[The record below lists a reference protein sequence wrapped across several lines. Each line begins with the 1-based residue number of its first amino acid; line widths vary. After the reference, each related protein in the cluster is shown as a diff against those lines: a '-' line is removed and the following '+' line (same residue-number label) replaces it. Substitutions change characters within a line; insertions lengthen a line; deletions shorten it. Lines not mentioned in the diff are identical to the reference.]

1 MSGLLVAIIVIVAL
15 VGIALLVVSQFNR
28 LRRLDVQAQG
38 AWAGIDTLLAKRADL
53 VPNLVETVK
62 GAADFERGT
71 MEDVTNAR
79 AKAAGATTVAQK
91 AAADGEL
98 TQALGRLFA
107 VAEAYPQ
114 LTATA
119 GFRDLQGQLT
129 QVEGELQFAR
139 QYYNDSVVTLEHGAP
154 HDPVDVVRRH
164 GRGPRTGDVRRGRR
178 RPTGSADRRLLM
190 SRRRPAVLL
199 GSLLVTLAARGGP
212 GRPRPRPSP
221 SASSRSR

>member
-1 MSGLLVAIIVIVAL
+1 VSGTLIVIIVVVVLGVLAI
-15 VGIALLVVSQFNR
+15 LVVSQFNK

-38 AWAGIDTLLAKRADL
+38 AWAGVDTLLAKRADL

-71 MEDVTNAR
+71 MEEVTAAR
-79 AKAAGATTVAQK
+79 ARAASASTVAQT

-114 LTATA
+114 LTATG

-139 QYYNDSVVTLEHGAP
+139 QYYNDSVVTLNTALRTIPSMWFAGMAS
-154 HDPVDVVRRH
+154 VREREMYAE
-164 GRGPRTGDVRRGRR
+164 PDAGRR
-178 RPTGSADRRLLM
+178 AAPTVDF
-190 SRRRPAVLL
+190 
-199 GSLLVTLAARGGP
+199 
-212 GRPRPRPSP
+212 
-221 SASSRSR
+221 

>member
-1 MSGLLVAIIVIVAL
+1 VNALLVVIIL
-15 VGIALLVVSQFNR
+15 VVVLGGIALFAVSQFNR

-38 AWAGIDTLLAKRADL
+38 AWAGVDTLLAKRADL

-71 MEDVTNAR
+71 MDDVTTAR
-79 AKAAGATTVAQK
+79 ARAAGATTVAET
-91 AAADGEL
+91 AAADGML

-139 QYYNDSVVTLEHGAP
+139 QYYNDSVVTLNTAL
-154 HDPVDVVRRH
+154 
-164 GRGPRTGDVRRGRR
+164 RTIPSMWFAGLASVHEREMYAEADAGRR
-178 RPTGSADRRLLM
+178 SAPTVDF
-190 SRRRPAVLL
+190 
-199 GSLLVTLAARGGP
+199 
-212 GRPRPRPSP
+212 
-221 SASSRSR
+221 

>member
-1 MSGLLVAIIVIVAL
+1 MSALIVTIVVVIVLA
-15 VGIALLVVSQFNR
+15 IALFVVSQFNR
-28 LRRLDVQAQG
+28 LRRLDVLAQG

-79 AKAAGATTVAQK
+79 AKAAGATTVAET
-91 AAADGEL
+91 AAADGAL

-107 VAEAYPQ
+107 VAESYPQ

-139 QYYNDSVVTLEHGAP
+139 QYYNDSVVNLNTAL
-154 HDPVDVVRRH
+154 
-164 GRGPRTGDVRRGRR
+164 RTIPSMWFAGMASVHEREMYAEPDAGRR
-178 RPTGSADRRLLM
+178 TAPTVDF
-190 SRRRPAVLL
+190 
-199 GSLLVTLAARGGP
+199 
-212 GRPRPRPSP
+212 
-221 SASSRSR
+221 

>member
-1 MSGLLVAIIVIVAL
+1 MSGLLVTIIVIVVLGAIAL
-15 VGIALLVVSQFNR
+15 VVVSQFNR

-71 MEDVTNAR
+71 MEDVTTAR
-79 AKAAGATTVAQK
+79 AKAAGATTVAQT

-139 QYYNDSVVTLEHGAP
+139 QYYNDSVVTLNTALRTIPSMWFAGIAA
-154 HDPVDVVRRH
+154 VDEREMYAEA
-164 GRGPRTGDVRRGRR
+164 DAGRR
-178 RPTGSADRRLLM
+178 AAPTVDF
-190 SRRRPAVLL
+190 
-199 GSLLVTLAARGGP
+199 
-212 GRPRPRPSP
+212 
-221 SASSRSR
+221 

>member
-1 MSGLLVAIIVIVAL
+1 MSGTLIVIIVVVAVL
-15 VGIALLVVSQFNR
+15 ALAILVVSQFNK

-53 VPNLVETVK
+53 VPNLVETVA

-71 MEDVTNAR
+71 MSEVTAAR
-79 AKAAGATTVAQK
+79 ARAASATTVAQA

-114 LTATA
+114 LTATG

-139 QYYNDSVVTLEHGAP
+139 QYYNDSVVTLNTALRTIPSMWFAGMASVREREMYAEP
-154 HDPVDVVRRH
+154 DP
-164 GRGPRTGDVRRGRR
+164 GRR
-178 RPTGSADRRLLM
+178 EAPTVDF
-190 SRRRPAVLL
+190 
-199 GSLLVTLAARGGP
+199 
-212 GRPRPRPSP
+212 
-221 SASSRSR
+221 

>member
-1 MSGLLVAIIVIVAL
+1 VSALLIVIIL
-15 VGIALLVVSQFNR
+15 VVVLGAIALFVVTQFNR

-38 AWAGIDTLLAKRADL
+38 AWAGVDTLLAKRADL

-71 MEDVTNAR
+71 MEEVTTAR
-79 AKAAGATTVAQK
+79 ARAAGATTVAEK
-91 AAADGEL
+91 AEADGML

-139 QYYNDSVVTLEHGAP
+139 QYYNDSVVTLNTALRTIPSMWFAGMAG
-154 HDPVDVVRRH
+154 VREREMYAEA
-164 GRGPRTGDVRRGRR
+164 DAGRR
-178 RPTGSADRRLLM
+178 AAPTVDF
-190 SRRRPAVLL
+190 
-199 GSLLVTLAARGGP
+199 
-212 GRPRPRPSP
+212 
-221 SASSRSR
+221 

>member
-1 MSGLLVAIIVIVAL
+1 MSALIVTIVVVVIVLA
-15 VGIALLVVSQFNR
+15 IALFVVSQFNR
-28 LRRLDVQAQG
+28 LRRLDVLAQG

-79 AKAAGATTVAQK
+79 AKAAGATTVAET
-91 AAADGEL
+91 AAADGAL

-107 VAEAYPQ
+107 VAESYPQ

-139 QYYNDSVVTLEHGAP
+139 QYYNDSVVNLNTAL
-154 HDPVDVVRRH
+154 
-164 GRGPRTGDVRRGRR
+164 RTIPSMWFAGMASVHEREMYAEPDAGRR
-178 RPTGSADRRLLM
+178 TAPTVDF
-190 SRRRPAVLL
+190 
-199 GSLLVTLAARGGP
+199 
-212 GRPRPRPSP
+212 
-221 SASSRSR
+221 

>member
-1 MSGLLVAIIVIVAL
+1 VSALLVVIIVL
-15 VGIALLVVSQFNR
+15 VVVGAIALFVVSQFNR

-79 AKAAGATTVAQK
+79 AKAAGATTVAQA

-114 LTATA
+114 LTATG

-139 QYYNDSVVTLEHGAP
+139 QYYNDSVVTLNTAL
-154 HDPVDVVRRH
+154 
-164 GRGPRTGDVRRGRR
+164 RTIPSMWFAGMAGVHEREMYAEPDAGRR
-178 RPTGSADRRLLM
+178 AAPTVDF
-190 SRRRPAVLL
+190 
-199 GSLLVTLAARGGP
+199 
-212 GRPRPRPSP
+212 
-221 SASSRSR
+221 

>member
-1 MSGLLVAIIVIVAL
+1 MNGVLVTVIVIVVLIA
-15 VGIALLVVSQFNR
+15 IALFVVAQFNR
-28 LRRLDVQAQG
+28 LRRLDVLCEG

-71 MEDVTNAR
+71 MDDVTNAR
-79 AKAAGATTVAQK
+79 AKAAGAATVAEK

-107 VAEAYPQ
+107 VAESYPQ

-139 QYYNDSVVTLEHGAP
+139 QYYNDSVVNLNTALRTIPSMWFAGMAG
-154 HDPVDVVRRH
+154 VREREMYAE
-164 GRGPRTGDVRRGRR
+164 PEAGRR
-178 RPTGSADRRLLM
+178 SAPIVDF
-190 SRRRPAVLL
+190 
-199 GSLLVTLAARGGP
+199 
-212 GRPRPRPSP
+212 
-221 SASSRSR
+221 

>member
-1 MSGLLVAIIVIVAL
+1 MN
-15 VGIALLVVSQFNR
+15 ALLVTAIVVVVAAAIAWFVVAQFNR

-79 AKAAGATTVAQK
+79 AKAAGASTVAEA
-91 AAADGEL
+91 AAADGAL

-107 VAEAYPQ
+107 VAESYPQ

-139 QYYNDSVVTLEHGAP
+139 QYYNDSVVTLNTAL
-154 HDPVDVVRRH
+154 
-164 GRGPRTGDVRRGRR
+164 RTIPSMWFAGMAGVHEREMYAEPDAGRR
-178 RPTGSADRRLLM
+178 AAPTVDF
-190 SRRRPAVLL
+190 
-199 GSLLVTLAARGGP
+199 
-212 GRPRPRPSP
+212 
-221 SASSRSR
+221 

>member
-1 MSGLLVAIIVIVAL
+1 VSALLVVIIIL
-15 VGIALLVVSQFNR
+15 VVVGAIALFVVSQFNR

-79 AKAAGATTVAQK
+79 AKAAGATTVAQA

-114 LTATA
+114 LTATG

-139 QYYNDSVVTLEHGAP
+139 QYYNDSVVTLNTAL
-154 HDPVDVVRRH
+154 
-164 GRGPRTGDVRRGRR
+164 RTIPSMWFAGMAGVHEREMYAEPDAGRR
-178 RPTGSADRRLLM
+178 AAPTVDF
-190 SRRRPAVLL
+190 
-199 GSLLVTLAARGGP
+199 
-212 GRPRPRPSP
+212 
-221 SASSRSR
+221 

>member
-1 MSGLLVAIIVIVAL
+1 MSWVLILI
-15 VGIALLVVSQFNR
+15 LVVVIAVVIIGVAQFNK
-28 LRRLDVQAQG
+28 LRRLDITAQG
-38 AWAGIDTLLAKRADL
+38 AYAGIDTLLTKRADL

-79 AKAAGATTVAQK
+79 AKAAGAQTVAQT

-119 GFRDLQGQLT
+119 NFKDLQAQLT
-129 QVEGELQFAR
+129 SVEGELQFAR
-139 QYYNDSVVTLEHGAP
+139 QYYNDSVVTLNTA
-154 HDPVDVVRRH
+154 VRTIPSMWFA
-164 GRGPRTGDVRRGRR
+164 GMAGVREREMYSEPDAGRR
-178 RPTGSADRRLLM
+178 QAPTVDF
-190 SRRRPAVLL
+190 
-199 GSLLVTLAARGGP
+199 
-212 GRPRPRPSP
+212 
-221 SASSRSR
+221 